1 MGLLFISSNQQVL
14 ANIDSLRSLMYCNID
29 LATDFFHGL
38 HEFFDRHPSIVF
50 IQDEQQGVAGE
61 NLARQI
67 RNLQGGEDVKLVLL
81 TDNHSPVIITDV
93 FDETIDTNLPFEEFH
108 SRILSLVPPVPGGEH
123 DSSAGKEHGWEFPHD
138 LFGNV
143 AGTAGHPSLREADD
157 NAVAGQKPDVSVSA
171 VNLLAPLQELSD
183 LPVANTL
190 PGCGDGEH
198 AGFRIKEESD
208 QIHDES
214 WLQGNGVDA
223 GMSLVG
229 NDDREQDSFVV
240 TYSPSTGDRDPF
252 ELMVQD
258 NASGCSHE
266 VEEFSFGDDEFI
278 REQVQETRPE
288 HVSVNDVANGNG
300 RTDREDF
307 SASAQPHAAELSGI
321 VSYADSPGPILP
333 VMDESYTL
341 SSGADLPATEAEG
354 WILPDGS
361 ITSEYESSE
370 SRGSLP
376 CHSLPPFAGVAVSR
390 AGRKQSFKEP
400 GGSLRFRLASWGD
413 SHFMAKGVNVATILL
428 LVVAAALVIR
438 HWHVRSDALKLPA
451 PTREFPVQASNP
463 PPVPTAPAV
472 QALPRFIP
480 RVRPESGYAAAH
492 PGWERFESNSLDY
505 LVYRENGQIKAI
517 QVIATEKG
525 EIPGH
530 YLESAIGEVS
540 GSDHYTEAA
549 SQVRKGYRVESGVL
563 ANRGELAVYR
573 KIPGGD
579 IRGFVITFP

>member
-1 MGLLFISSNQQVL
+1 MAGLLFITSNQQVL

-38 HEFFDRHPSIVF
+38 HDFFDRHPSIVF

-81 TDNHSPVIITDV
+81 TDTHPPCIINDV
-93 FDETIDTNLPFEEFH
+93 FDGTIDTNLPFEEFH
-108 SRILSLVPPVPGGEH
+108 SRILSLVPPVSGGEH
-123 DSSAGKEHGWEFPHD
+123 ESSAGKEQGWEFPHD

-143 AGTAGHPSLREADD
+143 AGTAGNPSLRKVDD
-157 NAVAGQKPDVSVSA
+157 NAVAGQKPDVLSSE
-171 VNLLAPLQELSD
+171 VNLSAPFQELPD

-190 PGCGDGEH
+190 PVCGDGEH
-198 AGFRIKEESD
+198 AGFRIKEESV

-214 WLQGNGVDA
+214 SPQGDGVDA

-240 TYSPSTGDRDPF
+240 TYSADDRDPF
-252 ELMVQD
+252 EVMVQD
-258 NASGCSHE
+258 NGSGCSHE

-278 REQVQETRPE
+278 REQVQEIRPE
-288 HVSVNDVANGNG
+288 HVSMNDATTGNG
-300 RTDREDF
+300 RTDRED
-307 SASAQPHAAELSGI
+307 SSVSDQPHAAELSGI
-321 VSYADSPGPILP
+321 VSCADSQGPILP
-333 VMDESYTL
+333 DTDESCAL
-341 SSGADLPATEAEG
+341 SSGADLPTTEAEG
-354 WILPDGS
+354 WIFPDGLS
-361 ITSEYESSE
+361 SPEYESFE

-376 CHSLPPFAGVAVSR
+376 CHSLPPFAGVAVTR

-400 GGSLRFRLASWGD
+400 GRSLRFRIASWGD

-451 PTREFPVQASNP
+451 PTREVPVQASNP
-463 PPVPTAPAV
+463 PPVPTASAV

-480 RVRPESGYAAAH
+480 RVRPDSAYAAAH
-492 PGWERFESNSLDY
+492 PGWERFESNALDY

-530 YLESAIGEVS
+530 YLNSAIGEVS
-540 GSDHYTEAA
+540 GSDHYTGAA
-549 SQVRKGYRVESGVL
+549 SQVRKGYQVESGVL